1 MNSSAMDN
9 RALPLYLLLSM
20 VFVAALLTANMISG
34 KIISLAG
41 LFVPAGVLAYSIT
54 FAVTDVICEVWG
66 NQRTQW
72 VVRAGFLVQV
82 LVLLLVQAAIYMPAA
97 PFWPA
102 QEAYAAILGGTGRII
117 VGSLTAYA
125 VSQTLDVYLYGWLKQ
140 RFNSRHLWLRNNVA
154 TFVSQLVDT
163 SLFITI
169 AFYGGEMPLLAL
181 IGGQLAVKWSI
192 ALMDTPVVYLLVYL
206 VRLKLGDAKTGAPA
220 SA

>member
-206 VRLKLGDAKTGAPA
+206 VRQKLGDAKAGAPA